1 VARTPKPAS
10 RHTAKADTT
19 AAVDTF
25 MADLLHPHK
34 PAIEWL
40 RQLILGAAPGIS
52 EGIKWKSPSFR
63 THEYF
68 ATVNLREKT
77 GIAVILHLG
86 AKVRNLG
93 PDGITIDDPAGLLKW
108 LAPDRAIVRFADLAD
123 LQRQQTALASLVCNW
138 VAHV

>member
-1 VARTPKPAS
+1 MDHPARPPS
-10 RHTAKADTT
+10 SHTTKADTT

-25 MADLLHPHK
+25 MAELVHPHK
-34 PAIEWL
+34 AEIEQL
-40 RQLILGAAPGIS
+40 RKTILGAAPGIC

-77 GIAVILHLG
+77 GVAVILHLG
-86 AKVRNLG
+86 AKVRGLG
-93 PDGITIDDPAGLLKW
+93 PAGITIDDPAGLLKW
-108 LAPDRAIVRFADLAD
+108 LAPDRGMVQFADAAA
-123 LQRQQTALASLVCNW
+123 LQHNQAAFGSLVRHW